1 MVLKTRKTGFTNQ
14 LLVEFTLQNKSFPS
28 DVPPFYSK
36 SWCLASK
43 IRGKQGNFSRPPSI
57 CICGRKGKSIGRI
70 NDYTQTINSNQM
82 KIPLI
87 DSETLKLLNVC
98 KKFAGNKKPN

>member
-1 MVLKTRKTGFTNQ
+1 MGVR
-14 LLVEFTLQNKSFPS
+14 
-28 DVPPFYSK
+28 
-36 SWCLASK
+36 
-43 IRGKQGNFSRPPSI
+43 
-57 CICGRKGKSIGRI
+57 GKSIGRI

>member
-1 MVLKTRKTGFTNQ
+1 MRETTRFLSILKKK
-14 LLVEFTLQNKSFPS
+14 V
-28 DVPPFYSK
+28 
-36 SWCLASK
+36 
-43 IRGKQGNFSRPPSI
+43 RGLFPSI
-57 CICGRKGKSIGRI
+57 CICGRMGKSIGRI